1 MKYVLITLSGGI
13 IDQVTFYDHPYIAV
27 GNLAKYVM
35 DMNPEKNDAVV
46 YGPGGIVANA
56 KTFMD
61 QDGQF
66 IHNSNVT
73 DNNTNEQIYVIADPC
88 FNHVFIAEGHH
99 PSFGFADNLQAV
111 TTLERIRKDH
121 SVHIK
126 LYRIEPVNSPV
137 ASKTQLEQ
145 YHKNRDIKDFEY
157 SLIDE
162 YLK

>member
-13 IDQVTFYDHPYIAV
+13 IDQVTFYDDPYIAV

-56 KTFMD
+56 KSFMD
-61 QDGQF
+61 ENDQF
-66 IHNSNVT
+66 IHGAAVIDSN
-73 DNNTNEQIYVIADPC
+73 DEQIYVIADPLY
-88 FNHVFIAEGHH
+88 NLVFFAKGHP
-99 PSFGFADNLQAV
+99 PSFEYADNLQAI
-111 TTLERIRKDH
+111 TTLGRMRKDH
-121 SVHIK
+121 DVHLK

-137 ASKTQLEQ
+137 ASKTELEQ
-145 YHKNRDIKDFEY
+145 YHKDRDIKDFEY

>member
-13 IDQVTFYDHPYIAV
+13 IDQVTFYDDPYIAV

-56 KTFMD
+56 KNFMD
-61 QDGQF
+61 ENDQF
-66 IHNSNVT
+66 IHGAAVIDSN
-73 DNNTNEQIYVIADPC
+73 DEQIYVIADPC
-88 FNHVFIAEGHH
+88 YNLVFFAKGQHNKPFE
-99 PSFGFADNLQAV
+99 FADNFRAV
-111 TTLERIRKDH
+111 TILERMRKDH
-121 SVHIK
+121 GVHIK

-145 YHKNRDIKDFEY
+145 YHKDRDIKDFQY
-157 SLIDE
+157 SLIEE

>member
-13 IDQVTFYDHPYIAV
+13 IDQVTFYDDPYIAV

-56 KTFMD
+56 KSFMD
-61 QDGQF
+61 ENDQF
-66 IHNSNVT
+66 IHGAAVIDSN
-73 DNNTNEQIYVIADPC
+73 DEQIYVIADPLY
-88 FNHVFIAEGHH
+88 NLVFFAKGHP
-99 PSFGFADNLQAV
+99 PSFEYADNLQAI
-111 TTLERIRKDH
+111 TTLGRMRKDH
-121 SVHIK
+121 DVHLK
-126 LYRIEPVNSPV
+126 LYRIEPINRPV